1 MNRPRDGT
9 LFVTTILGAAFL
21 GVYTL
26 LSIIHGEGFAIPV
39 GILSAV
45 AGAVILRGPVG
56 KALAN
61 RIEGRTPAEVAPPEE
76 VLVELDDLRHRVVEL
91 EERLDFT
98 ERMLTQ
104 SRETAGL
111 PRAASAGPGD
121 SRIA

>member
-1 MNRPRDGT
+1 MNRPRDGA
-9 LFVTTILGAAFL
+9 LFVTTVLGAALL

-26 LSIIHGEGFAIPV
+26 LSVIHGEGFAIPV

-61 RIEGRTPAEVAPPEE
+61 RIEGRTLGDAAPPEE
-76 VLVELDDLRHRVVEL
+76 VLVELDDLRHRVLEL

-104 SRETAGL
+104 SRESAGL
-111 PRAASAGPGD
+111 PRAAAAGLD
-121 SRIA
+121 DLR